1 MFGYDWRREQG
12 RQWGGEYV
20 DTLNYYGITLS
31 PYFAMSCYKSGAGS
45 RVSARSLSTEL
56 LSEIASSKQ
65 QRAQAHTG
73 IKVTY
78 KRRGG
83 ETSHDPGQYAIA
95 RQQDRVLSS
104 F

>member
-1 MFGYDWRREQG
+1 
-12 RQWGGEYV
+12 
-20 DTLNYYGITLS
+20 
-31 PYFAMSCYKSGAGS
+31 MSGYKSGAGS

-73 IKVTY
+73 INVTY

-95 RQQDRVLSS
+95 RQQDRVSLAILLKVLRGLGPPLTFKNMQIHLSCRKGILKIH
-104 F
+104 